1 MMRSITGGFRW
12 LVVVI
17 ACVWL
22 MFLLDWFAD
31 LPMALR
37 VGQIAATVTLLLI
50 TFRAILLA
58 VRTPATEDQLASM
71 VENASSEL
79 EDSLITAVQL
89 TDPEN
94 PRRHLYNPELI
105 KETVKIAESR
115 IAHLRPEGCSPGAVP
130 SRRSVCY
137 FCWSAPPSSVVGCGP
152 IFFTPSSNEMSCSG
166 MPPGPVL
173 INWS

>member
-1 MMRSITGGFRW
+1 MHKASIERPSLALQKIRELRGRRRMMRFITGGFRW

-17 ACVWL
+17 TCVWL

-37 VGQIAATVTLLLI
+37 IGQIAAAVTLLLI

-71 VENASSEL
+71 VEKASSEL

-115 IAHLRPEGCSPGAVP
+115 IAHLRPPWSST
-130 SRRSVCY
+130 SR
-137 FCWSAPPSSVVGCGP
+137 
-152 IFFTPSSNEMSCSG
+152 
-166 MPPGPVL
+166 
-173 INWS
+173 